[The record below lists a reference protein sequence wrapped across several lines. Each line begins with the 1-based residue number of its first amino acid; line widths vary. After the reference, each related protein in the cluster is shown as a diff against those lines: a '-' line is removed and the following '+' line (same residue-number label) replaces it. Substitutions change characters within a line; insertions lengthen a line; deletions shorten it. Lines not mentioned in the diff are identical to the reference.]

1 MEVVAEE
8 LLQILCRVQNK
19 FGVED
24 FSVKKYQAIQALV
37 ERQPKEMP
45 ISLVKRIVDEE
56 CSLGERLMLV
66 EVIGN
71 AVHVWPIRKTWSLL
85 WHIRIK
91 R

>member
-71 AVHVWPIRKTWSLL
+71 AASCLAN
-85 WHIRIK
+85 
-91 R
+91 